1 MEYAVRNGF
10 HPENAARQGREAADA
25 LLRALTPT
33 PAPVEPPAGKYVPAV
48 GDIVIGLFHDDALA
62 RVDSTEPLRWSS
74 WGNGRWHS
82 DCEFGL
88 THDAR
93 LATDAE
99 KRAAGLAVPPPATAG
114 EDRSRGCVVAFCAD
128 HAEVEVV
135 TGPFCPVC
143 SMGKVLDD
151 GVRLGRTAKWPTT
164 PAPEAK
170 CEMCGGPHV
179 RDVFHAA
186 DLQPPAPE
194 AKRPTV
200 DRAYDR
206 VVAVRDYLDLLVSI
220 QPETR
225 RITAAL
231 AASIGYVLPA
241 PCPPPVAGRGEDD
254 MRSAAQALLDALGD
268 ILLVQPE
275 SSPIRDKV
283 RALRASIARTVRS

>member
-1 MEYAVRNGF
+1 
-10 HPENAARQGREAADA
+10 
-25 LLRALTPT
+25 
-33 PAPVEPPAGKYVPAV
+33 
-48 GDIVIGLFHDDALA
+48 
-62 RVDSTEPLRWSS
+62 
-74 WGNGRWHS
+74 
-82 DCEFGL
+82 
-88 THDAR
+88 
-93 LATDAE
+93 
-99 KRAAGLAVPPPATAG
+99 
-114 EDRSRGCVVAFCAD
+114 
-128 HAEVEVV
+128 
-135 TGPFCPVC
+135 
-143 SMGKVLDD
+143 MGKVLDD

-241 PCPPPVAGRGEDD
+241 PCPPPVAGSVDPVREAERAVVKAAEALQAADD
-254 MRSAAQALLDALGD
+254 AYAELYATVKDDDDAHNEARPRLDQLHAARLNRRFDLTAA
-268 ILLVQPE
+268 
-275 SSPIRDKV
+275 V
-283 RALRASIARTVRS
+283 RALRASRPVRP